1 MEPEG
6 ENIIIQEKELSEV
19 AFLHPDKIVDDP
31 NTSVL
36 IKYLL
41 EGRSEL
47 HLEVDK
53 TLNPGEPFG
62 YTAYHVFTARA
73 KERKRVSIQV
83 LLISMMLFFILFFGI
98 GFLLNMILRA
108 TWVMVIVY
116 PIVCMLIINKA
127 SMWDY
132 FSNRKKHF
140 LHLGQV
146 YRT

>member
-73 KERKRVSIQV
+73 KERERVSIPV

-98 GFLLNMILRA
+98 DFYS
-108 TWVMVIVY
+108 T
-116 PIVCMLIINKA
+116 
-127 SMWDY
+127 
-132 FSNRKKHF
+132 
-140 LHLGQV
+140 
-146 YRT
+146 